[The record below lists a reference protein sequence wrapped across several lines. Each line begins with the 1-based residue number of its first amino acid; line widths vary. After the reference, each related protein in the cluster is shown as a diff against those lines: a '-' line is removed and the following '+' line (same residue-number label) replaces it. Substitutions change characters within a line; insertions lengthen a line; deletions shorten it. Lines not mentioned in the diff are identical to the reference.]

1 MEEKPSGKRVKSEE
15 DHVAKKVKT
24 EEDHGGSR
32 SLDTGK
38 ADKLVWLMKLP
49 QAVAKSWNSHPS
61 SDPHPVAKVVLSL
74 DPLETDE
81 TAAVQ
86 FKMEVAPT
94 ETGMKPKSY
103 SMNMSKDFIP
113 MCVFSEANQ
122 GKISVEGKVEHKFDM
137 KPHGTNFE
145 EYGKL
150 CRERTNKSMIK
161 NRQIQVIDNDR
172 GVHMRPMPGMIGL
185 ISTNPKDKKKPVPVK
200 QSDVKRTRRD
210 RGELED
216 IMFKLFERQ
225 PNWALKQLVQET
237 DQPAQFLK
245 EILNELCV
253 YNKRGTNQGTYE
265 LKPEYK
271 KSVDDTPAE

>member
-1 MEEKPSGKRVKSEE
+1 MEGR
-15 DHVAKKVKT
+15 
-24 EEDHGGSR
+24 
-32 SLDTGK
+32 
-38 ADKLVWLMKLP
+38 
-49 QAVAKSWNSHPS
+49 
-61 SDPHPVAKVVLSL
+61 
-74 DPLETDE
+74 
-81 TAAVQ
+81 
-86 FKMEVAPT
+86 
-94 ETGMKPKSY
+94 
-103 SMNMSKDFIP
+103 
-113 MCVFSEANQ
+113 
-122 GKISVEGKVEHKFDM
+122 VEHKFDM
-137 KPHGTNFE
+137 KPHEENIE
-145 EYGKL
+145 EYGRL

-185 ISTNPKDKKKPVPVK
+185 ISSNPKDKKKTTPVK

-237 DQPAQFLK
+237 DQPAVSLSLFLISSSPYVYLPVRVLSLCPLTTGYDLWFIMVFHVFEVFALLSLQQFLK

-271 KSVDDTPAE
+271 KSVEDTGAE

>member
-1 MEEKPSGKRVKSEE
+1 MEDNSSSKSNNNKSSSSSINL
-15 DHVAKKVKT
+15 DAAKA
-24 EEDHGGSR
+24 ER
-32 SLDTGK
+32 SVWMMK
-38 ADKLVWLMKLP
+38 CPLV
-49 QAVAKSWNSHPS
+49 VAKSWNSHTSAADSQPLS
-61 SDPHPVAKVVLSL
+61 KVVVSL
-74 DPLETDE
+74 DPLRPEDPNSL
-81 TAAVQ
+81 Q
-86 FKMEVAPT
+86 FTMEMAGNEV
-94 ETGMKPKSY
+94 GNMPKSY
-103 SMNMSKDFIP
+103 SLNMFKDIVP

-122 GKISVEGKVEHKFDM
+122 GRAAIEGKVEHKFDM
-137 KPHGTNFE
+137 KPNTQNME
-145 EYGKL
+145 EYSRM

-172 GVHMRPMPGMIGL
+172 GMNMRPMPGMIGL
-185 ISTNPKDKKKPVPVK
+185 IASNSKEKKRTAAPVK
-200 QSDVKRTRRD
+200 APEVKRTRRD

-253 YNKRGTNQGTYE
+253 YNKRGAHQGTYE

-271 KSVDDTPAE
+271 KSVEDTGAE

>member
-1 MEEKPSGKRVKSEE
+1 MDEDRSSFGTGGGFLETVKS
-15 DHVAKKVKT
+15 D
-24 EEDHGGSR
+24 R
-32 SLDTGK
+32 S
-38 ADKLVWLMKLP
+38 VWLMKCPLS
-49 QAVAKSWNSHPS
+49 VAKSWQSQSSSSESHPL
-61 SDPHPVAKVVLSL
+61 AKVVLSL
-74 DPLETDE
+74 DPLQADDPSSLEFT
-81 TAAVQ
+81 
-86 FKMEVAPT
+86 MEMAGSEVGNT
-94 ETGMKPKSY
+94 PKTY
-103 SMNMSKDFIP
+103 SLNMFKDFVP
-113 MCVFSEANQ
+113 MCVFSETGQ
-122 GKISVEGKVEHKFDM
+122 GKVAMEGKVEHKFDM
-137 KPHGTNFE
+137 KPHGEDIE

-172 GVHMRPMPGMIGL
+172 GVHMRPMPGMVGL
-185 ISTNPKDKKKPVPVK
+185 ISSSSKDKKKTAPVK
-200 QSDVKRTRRD
+200 QTDMKRTRRD
-210 RGELED
+210 RAELED

-271 KSVDDTPAE
+271 KTVEDTGGD